1 MKRYL
6 MVVCAVAAL
15 SGCSSSPTKSPESS
29 APAVETKKAVTA
41 PAQFNVKFDTSKG
54 PFTLEVHRDWAPRG
68 VDHFYELV
76 QDKFFDDARFFR
88 VVRNFVVQFGINKDP
103 KVTSLWGQ
111 LNLPDDPVKQSNVR
125 GTITYATAGPNTRTT
140 QLFLNLANNRMLD
153 SQGFAPFGKVTSGMA
168 VVDSLYSGY
177 GDMPPGGS
185 GPDPTK
191 IETQGN
197 DYLARYFGRLD
208 YIKTARVESQ

>member
-1 MKRYL
+1 MKHYFT
-6 MVVCAVAAL
+6 VVCAVAAL
-15 SGCSSSPTKSPESS
+15 CGCSSSPTKSPETS
-29 APAVETKKAVTA
+29 AAAVEPKKAVTA
-41 PAQFNVKFDTSKG
+41 PAQFNVKCDTSKG
-54 PFTLEVHRDWAPRG
+54 AFTIEIHRDWAPRG

-76 QDKFFDDARFFR
+76 QERFFDDARFFR

-103 KVTSLWGQ
+103 KVTSLWGR

-153 SQGFAPFGKVTSGMA
+153 SQGFAPFGKVTDGMA
-168 VVDSLYSGY
+168 VVDALYAGY
-177 GDMPPGGS
+177 GDMPPGGA

-197 DYLARYFGRLD
+197 DYLERYFNRLD
-208 YIKTARVESQ
+208 YVKTARIQ